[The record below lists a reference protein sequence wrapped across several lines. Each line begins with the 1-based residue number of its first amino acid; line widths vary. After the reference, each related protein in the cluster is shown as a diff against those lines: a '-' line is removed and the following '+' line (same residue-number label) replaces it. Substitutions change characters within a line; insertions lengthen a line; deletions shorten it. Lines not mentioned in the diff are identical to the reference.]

1 VLLTINHTS
10 RYDYDQPVSFALQ
23 RLRLWPQ
30 TAPGQTVHE
39 WAVEVVGAVREV
51 TYADGFGNKVE
62 LFRHERSADSIAVR
76 AHGVVETQDRAGVLG
91 KVSGGPPLWV
101 YDRVTDLTKAG
112 PHITDLAEAIRT
124 AELDELARLH
134 TLMNTVH
141 NRVTYSPG
149 TTNVTTEAE
158 AALDNGAGVCQDHS
172 HIFLSAAR
180 LLEIPARYVS
190 GYLRMEGVADQ
201 TASHA
206 WAEAYVESLGW
217 IGFDAANNICPNDN
231 YVRIAVGLDYR
242 SAAPVSGLRL
252 GVATETLGVH
262 ISVEQQ

>member
-51 TYADGFGNKVE
+51 TYNDGFGNKVE
-62 LFRHERSADSIAVR
+62 LFRQERSADSISVR
-76 AHGVVETQDRAGVLG
+76 AYGVVETEDRAGVLG
-91 KVSGGPPLWV
+91 KIGGGPPLWI
-101 YDRVTDLTKAG
+101 YDRVTDLTEAG
-112 PHITDLAEAIRT
+112 PHITELAETVRAAEQSDLAQ
-124 AELDELARLH
+124 LH
-134 TLMNTVH
+134 TLMNTIH
-141 NRVTYSPG
+141 QRITYSPG
-149 TTNVTTEAE
+149 TTTVTTKAE
-158 AALDNGAGVCQDHS
+158 AALDNGAGVCQDHT
-172 HIFLSAAR
+172 HVFLSAAR
-180 LLEIPARYVS
+180 LLGIPARYVS

-206 WAEAYVESLGW
+206 WAEAYVDTLGW
-217 IGFDAANNICPNDN
+217 VGFDGANNICPNEN
-231 YVRIAVGLDYR
+231 YIRIATGLDYR
-242 SAAPVSGLRL
+242 STAPVSGLRI
-252 GVATETLGVH
+252 GAATETLGVH